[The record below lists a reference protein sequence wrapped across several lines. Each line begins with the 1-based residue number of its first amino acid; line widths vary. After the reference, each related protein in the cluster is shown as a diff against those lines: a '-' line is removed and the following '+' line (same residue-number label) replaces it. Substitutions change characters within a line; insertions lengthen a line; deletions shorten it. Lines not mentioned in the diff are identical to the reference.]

1 MQLKGL
7 EEALNKF
14 GKYVVQQA
22 RTNLTKKKRNVS
34 KNLYNSLGYKPF
46 NEDGAIGVRFTMEDY
61 GKFID
66 KGVKGSSP
74 TDLPK
79 GSKNYGK
86 QQAPN
91 SPYKFGAGTKSAGG
105 GLRKNID
112 QWVVRKKVF
121 KENVRDKKGK
131 FIKRKG
137 LVYMITRSI
146 YLSGIK
152 PSMFFTKP
160 FQQAYKNLPKELQE
174 NFITDIEKII
184 FK

>member
-1 MQLKGL
+1 
-7 EEALNKF
+7 
-14 GKYVVQQA
+14 
-22 RTNLTKKKRNVS
+22 
-34 KNLYNSLGYKPF
+34 
-46 NEDGAIGVRFTMEDY
+46 MEDY